1 MSRVSDFAQKKIENF
16 RHTHFAVKAGG
27 MTEIMEHAQHVDA
40 TFFGTPLGDML
51 IGATY
56 HGVPLKVIGYD
67 SLEKWLNLVFQLL
80 QLAHPYVMTD
90 ALLDAARNCLR
101 TVKGAGLNT
110 PGCFKSLFHERNLT
124 NLGNA
129 VVAWKS
135 DARTILA
142 DGSAQLAIR
151 AFPGI
156 LMYYDQSNITRTFL
170 DADEADAQVQ
180 RAVFTKL
187 RTERFAPRTPQP
199 GLNGRS

>member
-1 MSRVSDFAQKKIENF
+1 
-16 RHTHFAVKAGG
+16 
-27 MTEIMEHAQHVDA
+27 
-40 TFFGTPLGDML
+40 LGDQL

-80 QLAHPYVMTD
+80 QLAHPYIMTD
-90 ALLDAARNCLR
+90 ALLDAVRNCLR
-101 TVKGAGLNT
+101 TVKGAGLNS
-110 PGCFKSLFHERNLT
+110 PDCFKSAFHERNLT
-124 NLGNA
+124 NFENA
-129 VVAWKS
+129 VAAWKS